1 MANDY
6 YDSTDKTVVSGEIAE
21 AADLNTINTAIESA
35 CDLIEADIDDLTTN
49 QGVYSAIAE
58 KWAEEEEDV
67 EVEAGKYSAL
77 HHATKAS
84 ASASAASSSES
95 TASSAASTASNAAS
109 TATTAANNA
118 STSASNASDSED
130 AAAVSAAAALV
141 SEGNASDSE
150 DAAAASAV
158 TAAAAATPV
167 GSIIA
172 FIGGYFG
179 SGSNGA
185 FTNVIGNDASTINTL
200 LNSSGWYVCD
210 GSALNLAGSS
220 IFNGASRYLPNLT
233 DDRFLMG
240 DTAGGAIGGDSAM
253 AHTHSM
259 QGHTHTTD
267 IVAFTSGA
275 TTITTS
281 TMPAHTHSIAT
292 RQSQTGGTYVMSG
305 FTNTSVTKATASA
318 GSGGSHTHSI
328 NPPST
333 ASGGP
338 SVAST
343 GAATVTENRP
353 KFLSCFYIMRA
364 I

>member
-35 CDLIEADIDDLTTN
+35 CDLIEADIDDLATN
-49 QGVYSAIAE
+49 QGVYSALAE

-109 TATTAANNA
+109 TATTAASNA
-118 STSASNASDSED
+118 SDSEDAAAASAAAALISEGNASDSED
-130 AAAVSAAAALV
+130 AAAVSAA
-141 SEGNASDSE
+141 
-150 DAAAASAV
+150 
-158 TAAAAATPV
+158 TAATAKTPV

-305 FTNTSVTKATASA
+305 FTNTSVTKATESA
-318 GSGGSHTHSI
+318 GSGGSHTHSV

-338 SVAST
+338 SVADT
-343 GAATVTENRP
+343 GAASVTENRP